1 MQEFLRSIWEETCS
15 DGQGGEAPP
24 PDLSNA
30 RLVTTS
36 LGVTGGKGKP
46 VQCDTTD
53 LYDPAFMCSPD
64 NADLGGVFI
73 VPINGPVPIVI
84 MAGSVQHYEQYR
96 AMVPYAFPLL
106 RKLTVKQSIPP
117 TRDAQDRVLATI
129 LSRSDQLTDRQ
140 HDYNPVC
147 YVVQPNDAVYV
158 PYSCI
163 VRRGGFL
170 PSDIARQVKTVPST
184 GSIQI
189 HHFEFHISKAAIPHV
204 EQDYQVDPRDSYL
217 YFPMVNF
224 IPGDH
229 HRPDCGLYERSRE
242 PIPTSRMRVWA
253 KDGMVRW
260 DPWNNILWG
269 WPSTSQRAAPPR
281 R

>member
-1 MQEFLRSIWEETCS
+1 M
-15 DGQGGEAPP
+15 
-24 PDLSNA
+24 
-30 RLVTTS
+30 
-36 LGVTGGKGKP
+36 
-46 VQCDTTD
+46 QCDTTD

-129 LSRSDQLTDRQ
+129 LSRSDQLTDRR

-189 HHFEFHISKAAIPHV
+189 HHFEFHISKAAIPLLDSRTLSRTTKSIHV
-204 EQDYQVDPRDSYL
+204 IRIFT
-217 YFPMVNF
+217 FP
-224 IPGDH
+224 
-229 HRPDCGLYERSRE
+229 
-242 PIPTSRMRVWA
+242 W
-253 KDGMVRW
+253 
-260 DPWNNILWG
+260 
-269 WPSTSQRAAPPR
+269 STSFPATITARTVDSTSAHGSRYRRVACVSGPRMGWCAGIHGTTFFGAGRRRRSAPPLPAADGHGS
-281 R
+281 